1 MKKILL
7 GILLAALCLCLFG
20 CAMGDGYGKYANI
33 YRLLDAGDYEGAH
46 AAIDALAGITPTTE
60 PEIPVPVVPT
70 TAPPETTEA
79 TEPAETTVPPTTAP
93 EEPQPVDPS
102 VATYVLNTSSK
113 RIHKLKC
120 SSVETIKA
128 GNKVYTDLSRE
139 ELIDLGYDPCGKCN
153 P

>member
-1 MKKILL
+1 MRK
-7 GILLAALCLCLFG
+7 LLALLLALALCLGMFG